1 MARFFIT
8 RVGGGDGGVFEVTGQ
23 VLDRDAGIN
32 TGLSVGNLLIDTA
45 AYTSA
50 RQQIQEQL
58 VSAVNLQLIASSIP
72 LTFIASDIEWVC

>member
-8 RVGGGDGGVFEVTGQ
+8 SVGGGEGAIFEVTGQ
-23 VLDRDAGIN
+23 VIDHDSGID
-32 TGLSVGNLLIDTA
+32 TRLSVGGLLVDTTA
-45 AYTSA
+45 FTSV

-58 VSAVNLQLIASSIP
+58 VSAVNLQLVASNLP